1 VFGGWP
7 SKFLQVQS
15 TNGSD
20 FNSSNWVY
28 IWGDVLKVVEEMSHN
43 VTAALLTLPLGTM
56 DAQCFSDYQAEI
68 YRYRPFV
75 LWVPYG
81 VCCFSSFLCY
91 DLTFCFIDS
100 LGHCSTFTNCCHQ
113 DNGEKFDC
121 GYDNIIFE
129 YGYFDGERGW
139 RYFSTREVGLWG
151 SSGW

>member
-1 VFGGWP
+1 MFGGWP

-20 FNSSNWVY
+20 SNSSNWVY

-56 DAQCFSDYQAEI
+56 DAQCFSDYQAEV

-81 VCCFSSFLCY
+81 VCFFSSLSCY
-91 DLTFCFIDS
+91 DLTFSPFCFIDS
-100 LGHCSTFTNCCHQ
+100 LGHCSTFTSCCHQ
-113 DNGEKFDC
+113 DNGEK
-121 GYDNIIFE
+121 
-129 YGYFDGERGW
+129 
-139 RYFSTREVGLWG
+139 
-151 SSGW
+151 